1 MALPTGRYRA
11 LLLYSQVIGAVE
23 KFFFVL
29 PETGERGEAIVMKKD
44 IHERV
49 HIAAAGKLSMVQRG
63 QRLPPE
69 TPELPVVIL
78 SLRFVPKFDNNV
90 LVAAHPTGER
100 LPCDIRRKATPT
112 FPHVEF

>member
-29 PETGERGEAIVMKKD
+29 PDSGERGEAIMMKKNILD
-44 IHERV
+44 RV
-49 HIAAAGKLSMVQRG
+49 HVAAAGELGMVMRG

-69 TPELPVVIL
+69 TPELPVVMLTL
-78 SLRFVPKFDNNV
+78 SFAPKFDNNV
-90 LVAAHPTGER
+90 LTAARPTGER
-100 LPCDIRRKATPT
+100 LPCDIRRRAAPT
-112 FPHVEF
+112 FKKVDF

>member
-29 PETGERGEAIVMKKD
+29 PDSGERGEAIVMKKD

-100 LPCDIRRKATPT
+100 MPCDIRRRAAPT
-112 FPHVEF
+112 FAHVEF

>member
-44 IHERV
+44 IHDRV
-49 HIAAAGKLSMVQRG
+49 HIAAAGKLGMVLRG

-90 LVAAHPTGER
+90 LVAAQPTGER
-100 LPCDIRRKATPT
+100 LPCDIRRRMAPT
-112 FPHVEF
+112 FVPVEF

>member
-29 PETGERGEAIVMKKD
+29 PESGERGEAIVMKKD
-44 IHERV
+44 ILDRV
-49 HIAAAGKLSMVQRG
+49 HIAAAGELGMLLRG

-69 TPELPVVIL
+69 TPEMPVVMVT
-78 SLRFVPKFDNNV
+78 LRFVPKFDNNL

-100 LPCDIRRKATPT
+100 LPCDIRRKAAPT

>member
-29 PETGERGEAIVMKKD
+29 PDSGERGEAIMMKKD
-44 IHERV
+44 MLDRV
-49 HIAAAGKLSMVQRG
+49 HVAAAGELGLLMRG

-69 TPELPVVIL
+69 TPEMPVVML
-78 SLRFVPKFDNNV
+78 TLRFVPKFDNNL

-112 FPHVEF
+112 FPDVEF